1 MGEHSKPE
9 DATQSL
15 YPWRAVVRTV
25 FALVVGFAPLLP
37 VIVSASGISAAA
49 PGVGV
54 ALAISAGVTR
64 VLALPQVDAF
74 LKHWA
79 PWLATQPP
87 GGS

>member
-1 MGEHSKPE
+1 MGEHSKP
-9 DATQSL
+9 DGATQSQ

-37 VIVSASGISAAA
+37 VIVDASGISTAA
-49 PGVGV
+49 PGVGA

-64 VLALPQVDAF
+64 VLALPSVDAF

-79 PWLATQPP
+79 PWLATQPQ
-87 GGS
+87 GG

>member
-1 MGEHSKPE
+1 MGEHSKP
-9 DATQSL
+9 DATQSR

-37 VIVSASGISAAA
+37 VIVASSGISAAA
-49 PGVGV
+49 PGVGA

-64 VLALPQVDAF
+64 VLAAPQVDAF
-74 LKHWA
+74 LKHWV